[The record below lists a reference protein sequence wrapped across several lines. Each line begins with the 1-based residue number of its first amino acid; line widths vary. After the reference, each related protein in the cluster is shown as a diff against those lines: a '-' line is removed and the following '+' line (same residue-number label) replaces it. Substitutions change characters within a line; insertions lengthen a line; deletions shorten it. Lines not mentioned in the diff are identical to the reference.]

1 MTARDLPRVLA
12 SMRQGTEVFT
22 ATLATVDDLSAAS
35 LLPGWSRAHV
45 AAHVA
50 RNAEALGRLAA
61 WACTGVATPMYA
73 GPGRR
78 DEEIEI
84 SSRQSASDL
93 RTDVATTAADLDEA
107 LAALSGDRWRA
118 QVRTSRGRVIPAA
131 EIPWMRVR
139 EVWLHAV
146 DLDADAALD
155 HIPGA
160 VVDGLLDDVTAAFD
174 ARTDAPAVRL
184 APSDRSR
191 TWVVHPEQDDR
202 VTVEGAAADLAG
214 WLVGRH
220 DGARLSVAGA
230 TSPPRL
236 PAWL

>member
-1 MTARDLPRVLA
+1 MTARDLPGLFGW
-12 SMRQGTEVFT
+12 MRQGTDVFT
-22 ATLATVDDLSAAS
+22 ATLGTVDDLSAAS

-61 WACTGVATPMYA
+61 WARTGVETPMYPDPA
-73 GPGRR
+73 RR
-78 DEEIEI
+78 DDDIEI
-84 SSRQSASDL
+84 SSRRPASDL
-93 RTDVATTAADLDEA
+93 RTDVAVTAAALDEA

-118 QVRTSRGRVIPAA
+118 QVRSASGRRIPAT
-131 EIPWMRVR
+131 EIPWLRVR

-155 HIPGA
+155 RIPDG
-160 VVDGLLDDVTAAFD
+160 VVDSLLDDVTAAFA

-184 APSDRSR
+184 VPHDRSR
-191 TWVVHPEQDDR
+191 TWAVHPDQDDA

-220 DGARLSVAGA
+220 DGTRLSVPGA